1 MVDKTK
7 KTLQERI
14 TELEG
19 LINKAKDEA
28 KRYSELY
35 KTRQAELENLKVLL
49 EKEALEAE
57 KALFDSV
64 GVTSDVANRLKNSG
78 VSISDLLE
86 LAGVP
91 KETQIVDEEA
101 DINV

>member
-14 TELEG
+14 TELEA
-19 LINKAKDEA
+19 LVNKAKDEA

-49 EKEALEAE
+49 EKETLEAE
-57 KALFDSV
+57 NAAFAAV
-64 GVTSDVANRLKNSG
+64 GVTPESAAQLKNSG
-78 VSISDLLE
+78 LTLNELLVM
-86 LAGVP
+86 AGVQV
-91 KETQIVDEEA
+91 ETEGED
-101 DINV
+101 